1 MTWSSVAGIWP
12 GVNLDWRGRFRVGL
26 AQRHHGEP
34 GAIIAQVVGFRFFP
48 LEKSE

>member
-1 MTWSSVAGIWP
+1 MTWASDAGIWLSL
-12 GVNLDWRGRFRVGL
+12 NLDWLGRFRVGL

-34 GAIIAQVVGFRFFP
+34 GAIIAQVVGFRFFA